1 MGSGCA
7 HGTDF
12 ITRWSSRDWACIYM
26 PSRPVL
32 QGQKFWN
39 YMVSKLDAQIL
50 LEQESK
56 AYEHRANHK
65 R

>member
-1 MGSGCA
+1 MALILQLDGLVVAGPV
-7 HGTDF
+7 
-12 ITRWSSRDWACIYM
+12 YM

-50 LEQESK
+50 FE
-56 AYEHRANHK
+56 
-65 R
+65 